1 MKKVILIL
9 IAGLL
14 LTGCSPNIITVPWTP
29 SQMGRGVLA
38 TKYNIEDAYHKYFM
52 SELWFSEEVV
62 AKYSWQLMP
71 PGNKAFAVSQPRIN
85 FGVGHTYLGFSSKN
99 IAEARKRSLN
109 FCKVFISETNVGMTY
124 FFRKKGDPEA
134 CKVQI
139 VYSGDKHKKSIIEA
153 RKEYAKLSST
163 SREYRYIERCK
174 DLGIE
179 TNSKK
184 MSQCVNEFDKAESKI
199 NKKGNLNIGDLV
211 ITLLLL
217 DAALTNS
224 TPTTSYRRPNCIY
237 HSIGLQA
244 TGGKGFITC
253 N

>member
-1 MKKVILIL
+1 MMKKLLSILVL
-9 IAGLL
+9 GLL
-14 LTGCSPNIITVPWTP
+14 LSGCAPNTITFTRTP
-29 SQMGRGVLA
+29 SEMGPSII
-38 TKYNIEDAYHKYFM
+38 KYNLEDAYHKYFM
-52 SELWFSEEVV
+52 SELWFSKEVV

-85 FGVGHTYLGFSSKN
+85 FGAGNTFLGFSSKN
-99 IAEARKRSLN
+99 ITDARKRSLN
-109 FCKVFISETNVGMTY
+109 FCKAFMSETTY
-124 FFRKKGDPEA
+124 LFGKKGDPEA